1 MSESAVCDNCIH
13 VDECMERRGQC
24 TEYRNYQDIIK
35 QAMDDIA
42 RLNREERC
50 TNGDTGGQGA

>member
-1 MSESAVCDNCIH
+1 MSESTVCDNCIH

-42 RLNREERC
+42 WLNREERC
-50 TNGDTGGQGA
+50 TNEDTEGPGT

>member
-1 MSESAVCDNCIH
+1 MSESTVCDNCIH

-42 RLNREERC
+42 WLNREERC
-50 TNGDTGGQGA
+50 TKEDTEGPGT